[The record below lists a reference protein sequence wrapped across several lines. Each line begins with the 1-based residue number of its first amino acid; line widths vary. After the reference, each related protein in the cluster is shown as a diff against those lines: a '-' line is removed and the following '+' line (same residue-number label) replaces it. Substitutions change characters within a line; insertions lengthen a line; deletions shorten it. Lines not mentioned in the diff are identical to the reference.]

1 MHISLTV
8 SAYVGI
14 RKGCPMTYSVN
25 SDNQIEFS
33 FGGTRDGFDFSFDA
47 EAMKELLKL
56 GGKAL
61 AGLEART
68 VHGEAAPVTVE
79 EPPA

>member
-14 RKGCPMTYSVN
+14 RKGCPMTYSIN

-33 FGGTRDGFDFSFDA
+33 FGGARDGFDFSFDI

-56 GGKAL
+56 GGEAL
-61 AGLEART
+61 AELDTRPAEGD
-68 VHGEAAPVTVE
+68 AAPGM
-79 EPPA
+79 A